1 MKYKYDYI
9 DFDFQLY
16 NERKTKQSRRSHD
29 KKREM
34 KTFPF
39 VPGTREN
46 VYMCTVS

>member
-1 MKYKYDYI
+1 MIILISISNYT
-9 DFDFQLY
+9 
-16 NERKTKQSRRSHD
+16 TKGKRNKAEDRMT